1 MKKLLLSLLFLS
13 IVSCGTSE
21 NLQTSSF
28 TVKEGDSINRVIT
41 RLNDEKIISEKIQFR
56 ILAKITGKE
65 SKLKTGTYNIPPKI
79 SYNKLLDILISGKGI
94 GVLITIPEGFNIF
107 QIAALLEDND
117 IVSATNFFNE
127 VYNNTWLKE
136 FNIPTNNNTSITRIN
151 YFSDQN
157 DFKFAVPFD
166 PKSYSLEGY
175 LFPDTYSFDKNSSAK
190 AVVQAMT
197 ARFND
202 VIDNSILAQIK
213 EQNKTLNEVIILAS
227 IIQKEATDIKEM
239 PKVSGVYNNRLNQNM
254 ILQADPTLI
263 YALILD
269 GEYNGNIR
277 TRHLKPPW
285 PSPYNTYFT
294 TTLPIGAIANPGKEA
309 ILAALNPTIH
319 DYIFF
324 VGSPDGEHTYSRTYS
339 EHEKAVQQWVK
350 HRRGK

>member
-1 MKKLLLSLLFLS
+1 MKKLLLSLLFFSL
-13 IVSCGTSE
+13 VSCGTSE

-41 RLNDEKIISEKIQFR
+41 RLNNEEIISEKIQFR

-65 SKLKTGTYNIPPKI
+65 SKLKIGTYNIPPKV
-79 SYNKLLDILISGKGI
+79 SYNKLLNILISGKGI
-94 GVLITIPEGFNIF
+94 GVLVTIPEGFNIF
-107 QIAALLEDND
+107 QIAGLLEDND
-117 IVSATNFFNE
+117 IVSAQEFLNE
-127 VYNNTWLKE
+127 VYDNAWLKE
-136 FNIPTNNNTSITRIN
+136 FNIPTNNNTPITRIK

-157 DFKFAVPFD
+157 DYKFAVPST

-190 AVVQAMT
+190 IVVQAMVD
-197 ARFND
+197 RFHA
-202 VIDNSILAQIK
+202 VVDNSILAQIK

-227 IIQKEATDIKEM
+227 IIQKEATGIKEM
-239 PKVSGVYNNRLNQNM
+239 PKVSGVYNNRLDKNM

-294 TTLPIGAIANPGKEA
+294 TTLPIGAIANPGKDA
-309 ILAALNPTIH
+309 ILATLNPAKH
-319 DYIFF
+319 DFIYF
-324 VGSPDGEHTYSRTYS
+324 VGSPDGEHTYSLTYK
-339 EHEKAVQQWVK
+339 EHEKAVQKWVK